1 MLRHDVR
8 CNVVV
13 VDDVMELKAIEL
25 VLVLSDI

>member
-13 VDDVMELKAIEL
+13 VDDVMELEATEL